1 MHERSFRWGGIDLI
15 SIEIALKFAMDKH
28 KGQVDKSGAP
38 YIEHVMRVAEKVKR
52 DEEKIVALLHD
63 VVEDTSTSLEEIESL
78 GVSDEIIKAIDLLT
92 HKKDSNYYDY
102 IRNISKNNLAKVVK
116 LADLEDNTD
125 VRRMEKLPNDL
136 KQRLLK
142 KYELAL
148 SILNEG
154 K

>member
-1 MHERSFRWGGIDLI
+1 MI